1 MLIPFFGLYGACST
15 MSESLCLASMFVD
28 TGLGQRCLA
37 ATSSHF
43 CSAERQFRFPLEYG
57 GQRTPTAQWTVT
69 GSGACVVA
77 PSVQAPFVR
86 AVTVGTV
93 QDLGI
98 TDINN
103 MGAAMAPAAAKTL
116 CQFFSD
122 TATRPEDYDM
132 ILTGD
137 LGFVGSRLLER
148 LMQAEGYPMAKLH
161 NDCGRMIYDRKKQD
175 VHAGGSGCGCAA
187 SVLCSFILPQIACQR
202 LKNVLFLATG
212 ALMSPTSTQQGESIP
227 GIAHLVYLSS
237 TPNPKEVIC

>member
-1 MLIPFFGLYGACST
+1 MAKRIGSKTLILSSSPSIIGYAAVGAKKEKQGPLAGYFDLLSDDSSFGQKTWEKAETHMQKTAIELALQKCNTPKDQIDFLFAGDLLNQCISSAYASRDMLIPFFGLYGACST

-103 MGAAMAPAAAKTL
+103 MAPPWHPPLPIL
-116 CQFFSD
+116 CVSSFL
-122 TATRPEDYDM
+122 TPE
-132 ILTGD
+132 
-137 LGFVGSRLLER
+137 
-148 LMQAEGYPMAKLH
+148 P
-161 NDCGRMIYDRKKQD
+161 DRK
-175 VHAGGSGCGCAA
+175 
-187 SVLCSFILPQIACQR
+187 IM
-202 LKNVLFLATG
+202 T
-212 ALMSPTSTQQGESIP
+212 
-227 GIAHLVYLSS
+227 
-237 TPNPKEVIC
+237 